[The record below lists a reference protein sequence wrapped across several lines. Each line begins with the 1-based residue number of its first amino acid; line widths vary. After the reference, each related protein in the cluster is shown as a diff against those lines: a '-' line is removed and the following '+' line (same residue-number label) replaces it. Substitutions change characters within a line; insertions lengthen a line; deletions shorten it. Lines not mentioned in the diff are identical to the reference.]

1 MKCPYQ
7 TKTVHQPEY
16 TEGCTTYYAKD
27 TTVFL
32 DCLGDECPLYY
43 RRTICGTEFTEHCR
57 RAEKEGE

>member
-16 TEGCTTYYAKD
+16 TEGFTVHYAKD

-32 DCLGDECPLYY
+32 ECLGSECPLYY
-43 RRTICGTEFTEHCR
+43 SITTCENEYTEHCR